1 MEFEEILSSLPEKE
15 GNGLYRKDFL
25 RTWDMSDEDI
35 RLILS
40 SAEALKN
47 MRDRNV
53 SSKVFDSGI
62 AVSMFNNSRNMGMEF
77 AFASGCDMLG
87 LTLREMSGRIG
98 PGSLAE
104 TAAMVS
110 YMADVIGIRDGRYIE
125 KSSRYMA
132 RMVSTLKESRDSGI
146 MAQRPYVINLG
157 SDEDSPVQTISD
169 LEHMALRFGGLENL
183 RGKKIAVTWAY
194 SPDGTRPLA
203 VPNGTISLVSRF
215 GMDVVFA
222 APDGYD
228 LMPDV
233 CERAAANAEKSG
245 GSFTRAGSMEEA
257 FADADIVYPVNWAPY
272 NFLQSRT
279 EFCDAN
285 LERGIELLE
294 HELKEQNAQYVDWE
308 CTESLMENTRNGAA
322 LLLHDLPAEI
332 TDISC
337 IRGEMTAQVYNA
349 NRDALLTQAGLRPYV
364 IAAMVMLTRSEDP
377 KAVLESLN
385 RKAVRRYI

>member
-25 RTWDMSDEDI
+25 RTWDMSYEDI
-35 RLILS
+35 KLI
-40 SAEALKN
+40 SATAAGLKAL
-47 MRDRNV
+47 RDRNI
-53 SSKVFDSGI
+53 SSKFFDSGI
-62 AVSMFNNSRNMGMEF
+62 AVSMFNNSKNMGMEF

-125 KSSRYMA
+125 KSSRYMT
-132 RMVSTLKESRDSGI
+132 RMVNTLKESRDNGV

-169 LEHMALRFGGLENL
+169 LEHMALHFGGIENL

-203 VPNGTISLVSRF
+203 VPNGIVSLLSRF
-215 GMDVVFA
+215 GTNLVLA
-222 APDGYD
+222 SPEGYE
-228 LMPDV
+228 LMPGTA
-233 CERAAANAEKSG
+233 ERAAANAANSG
-245 GSFTRAGSMEEA
+245 GSFTRTDSMEEA
-257 FADADIVYPVNWAPY
+257 FENADVVYPVNWAPY

-279 EFCDAN
+279 DFCDAN

-294 HELKEQNAQYVDWE
+294 HELKENNMQYVDWE
-308 CTESLMENTRNGAA
+308 CTESMMEKTKDGAA

-337 IRGEMTAQVYNA
+337 VRGEMTAQVYNA
-349 NRDALLTQAGLRPYV
+349 NMDSLLVQAGLRPYV
-364 IAAMVMLTRSEDP
+364 IAAMVMLTKSEDP
-377 KAVLESLN
+377 KAVLKSLGE
-385 RKAVRRYI
+385 KAVKRYI

>member
-1 MEFEEILSSLPEKE
+1 MELEAILSTLPEKE

-25 RTWDMSDEDI
+25 RTWDMSDDDVV
-35 RLILS
+35 LIAS
-40 SAEALKN
+40 VAAALKA
-47 MRDRNV
+47 MRDRNI

-98 PGSLAE
+98 NGSLAE
-104 TAAMVS
+104 NAAMVS

-125 KSSRYMA
+125 KSSRYMS
-132 RMVSTLKESRDSGI
+132 RMVATLKESRDSGI

-169 LEHMALRFGGLENL
+169 LEHMASRFGGIENL
-183 RGKKIAVTWAY
+183 RNKKIAVTWAY
-194 SPDGTRPLA
+194 SPDGTRPLS
-203 VPNGTISLVSRF
+203 VPNGVVSLVSRF
-215 GMDVVFA
+215 GMDVVLA
-222 APDGYD
+222 APEGYD

-233 CERAAANAEKSG
+233 YERAAASSESSG
-245 GSFTRAGSMEEA
+245 GSFTKTESMEEA
-257 FADADIVYPVNWAPY
+257 FDGADIVYPVNWAPY
-272 NFLQSRT
+272 NFLQNRT
-279 EFCDAN
+279 DFCDAN

-294 HELKEQNAQYVDWE
+294 HELKEQNMKYIDWE
-308 CTESLMENTRNGAA
+308 CTESMMERTKNGSA
-322 LLLHDLPAEI
+322 LFLHDLPAEI

-349 NRDALLTQAGLRPYV
+349 NRDSLLAQAGLRPYV

-377 KAVLESLN
+377 KAVLKSLVE
-385 RKAVRRYI
+385 KGARRYI

>member
-1 MEFEEILSSLPEKE
+1 MELENILSTLPEKG
-15 GNGLYRKDFL
+15 GNSLYRKDFL

-35 RLILS
+35 TFIAS
-40 SAEALKN
+40 SAAVLKA
-47 MRDRNV
+47 MRDRNI

-98 PGSLAE
+98 NGSLAE
-104 TAAMVS
+104 TVAMVS
-110 YMADVIGIRDGRYIE
+110 YMADAIGICDGRYIE
-125 KSSRYMA
+125 KSSRYMS
-132 RMVSTLKESRDSGI
+132 RMVTTLKESRDNGI

-169 LEHMALRFGGLENL
+169 LEHMAFRFGGIENL
-183 RGKKIAVTWAY
+183 KGKKIAVTWAY

-203 VPNGTISLVSRF
+203 VPNGIISLVSRF
-215 GMDVVFA
+215 GMNVVLA
-222 APDGYD
+222 APEGYE
-228 LMPDV
+228 LMPDA
-233 CERAAANAEKSG
+233 CERAAANAESSG
-245 GSFTRAGSMEEA
+245 GSFTKTESMKEA
-257 FADADIVYPVNWAPY
+257 FDGADIVYPVNWAPY
-272 NFLQSRT
+272 NFLQNRT
-279 EFCDAN
+279 DFFDAN

-294 HELKEQNAQYVDWE
+294 HELKEQNMKYIDWE
-308 CTESLMENTRNGAA
+308 CTESMMEGTRNGSA
-322 LLLHDLPAEI
+322 LFLHDLPAEI

-349 NRDALLTQAGLRPYV
+349 NRDSLLAQAGLRPYV

-377 KAVLESLN
+377 KAVLKSLIE
-385 RKAVRRYI
+385 KGVKRYI